1 MLIWADFGPPDRL
14 HRVDHRVNEKA
25 RESICT
31 VVSRRSGQNLRKIF
45 ADALD
50 YDPFENFR
58 RPSFF
63 AKNRSKSAILGRTFF
78 FVDDDFFSAG
88 DIFRL
93 RA

>member
-1 MLIWADFGPPDRL
+1 MNDDIFTNMDFFSRHNRVNSKAPRDRL
-14 HRVDHRVNEKA
+14 KSVP
-25 RESICT
+25 
-31 VVSRRSGQNLRKIF
+31 RRSVHNLRTKF